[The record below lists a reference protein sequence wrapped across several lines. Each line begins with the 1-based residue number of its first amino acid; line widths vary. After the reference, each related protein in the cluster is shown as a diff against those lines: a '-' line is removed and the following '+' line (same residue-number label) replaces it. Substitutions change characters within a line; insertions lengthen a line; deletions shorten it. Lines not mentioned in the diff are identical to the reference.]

1 MSLTWR
7 ETQVLQHLANGHS
20 TREVAE
26 KLRLNYFTVKHYRGS
41 IIRHLGAKTLAHAIN
56 IALSEQLIEGDPWEI

>member
-1 MSLTWR
+1 MTWR

-26 KLRLNYFTVKHYRGS
+26 KLRLSYYTVKHYRGS
-41 IIRHLGAKTLAHAIN
+41 IIRRLGAKTLAHAIN
-56 IALSEQLIEGDPWEI
+56 IALSEKIIRGDPWI

>member
-20 TREVAE
+20 TREVAD
-26 KLRLNYFTVKHYRGS
+26 KLGISYFTVKAYRVK
-41 IIRHLGAKTLAHAIN
+41 IMHRLGAKTLAHAIN
-56 IALSEQLIEGDPWEI
+56 IALNEQLIEGDPWTI